1 MGAVTVHVYKVSY
14 YLLGALQH
22 WFQLCTYISLFP
34 LHTLHAFFCVDSHE
48 IAMNL
53 MQEQVL
59 EAEEDEP
66 VQSSDRAPPQPKPSS
81 QNPVQRETLLG
92 PPPTSRDEYEQA
104 AQAYENQ
111 RRQNRSQVCL

>member
-1 MGAVTVHVYKVSY
+1 M
-14 YLLGALQH
+14 
-22 WFQLCTYISLFP
+22 
-34 LHTLHAFFCVDSHE
+34 LHCMDSHE

-59 EAEEDEP
+59 LAEQDES
-66 VQSSDRAPPQPKPSS
+66 VQSSQRVPPQPKPSS
-81 QNPVQRETLLG
+81 QNPVQRETLLE

-111 RRQNRSQVCL
+111 RRQNRPQVCL